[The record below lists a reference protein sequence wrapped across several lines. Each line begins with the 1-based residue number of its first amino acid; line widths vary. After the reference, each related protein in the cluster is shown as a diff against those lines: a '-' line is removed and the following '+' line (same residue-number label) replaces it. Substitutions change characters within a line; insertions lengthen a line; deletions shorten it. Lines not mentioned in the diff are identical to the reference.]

1 MSSDISTQR
10 DLPTISFA
18 DKLAVIV
25 DVLLPTT
32 AKGVLLRRRRIT
44 RLASQLDADKR
55 AVNRLQ
61 KIRDTYGDGPVLL
74 SILGRQHALVLSQ
87 DDLKRV
93 LADAPVPFTPASD
106 EKSAALKHFE
116 PHVSL
121 ISESGERAV
130 RRKVND
136 QALESTCPNHS
147 FALNF
152 VRVAREEAQ
161 ALLATAGSTITW
173 NEFSPV
179 WDRIVRRVVLGD
191 GARRDIEL
199 SAMLKS
205 LRADGNWSFLRPR
218 NTAKRKAYINRLEKH
233 LMRAE
238 DGSLAAALAKTP
250 KPDGAAPC
258 SQATHWI
265 FAFDAGAIAAFS
277 ALALIATHEN
287 VRSRAIEEALAA
299 PTQQGPSPMFPFL
312 RSCLL
317 EALRLWP
324 TTMIVHRQ
332 TTEPTSWN
340 GATMAE
346 GTSLLLFAPYFHR
359 DDRRLQFAN
368 RFAPEIWMDGP
379 GQTKLPLIPF
389 SAGPGECP
397 GRHVVLLAGS
407 ALLAQLL
414 ASSSFDLVGSQSL
427 NPQQELPGTLDH
439 FSLELR
445 VRASDPETTIS

>member
-1 MSSDISTQR
+1 MSSQITTLR
-10 DLPTISFA
+10 NLPTIAFA
-18 DKLAVIV
+18 DKLAVII

-32 AKGVLLRRRRIT
+32 AKGVLLRRRAIT
-44 RLASQLDADKR
+44 RLASQFNADKR
-55 AVNRLQ
+55 AVKRLQ
-61 KIRDTYGDGPVLL
+61 KIHDKYGDGPVLL
-74 SILGRQHALVLSQ
+74 SLLGRQHALVLSQ
-87 DDLKRV
+87 EDLRRV
-93 LADAPVPFTPASD
+93 LAGAPVPFSPATD
-106 EKSAALKHFE
+106 EKSAALMHFE

-121 ISESGERAV
+121 ISESGDRAV
-130 RRKVND
+130 RRRLND

-147 FALNF
+147 LALNF

-161 ALLATAGSTITW
+161 ALLATAGSSITW
-173 NEFSPV
+173 NEFSPA

-191 GARRDIEL
+191 GAHDDTEL
-199 SAMLKS
+199 SALLKS
-205 LRADGNWSFLRPR
+205 LRADGNWSFLHPR
-218 NTAKRKAYINRLEKH
+218 NTAKRKAYMARLEKH
-233 LMRAE
+233 LVRAE
-238 DGSLAAALAKTP
+238 AGSLAAALAKAP

-277 ALALIATHEN
+277 TLALLATHED
-287 VRSRAIEEALAA
+287 VRGRAIEEARAA
-299 PTQQGPSPMFPFL
+299 PAEQTRNPMFPFL

-332 TTEPTSWN
+332 TTEATSWD

-359 DDRRLQFAN
+359 DDRRLPFAN
-368 RFAPEIWMDGP
+368 RFAPEIWVDEP
-379 GQTKLPLIPF
+379 GGTKLPLIPF

-397 GRHVVLLAGS
+397 GRHIVLLVGS
-407 ALLAQLL
+407 ALLAQIL
-414 ASSSFDLVGSQSL
+414 ASTSFELVGGQSVSH
-427 NPQQELPGTLDH
+427 QQELPGTLDH

-445 VRASDPETTIS
+445 VRAFDPQQ